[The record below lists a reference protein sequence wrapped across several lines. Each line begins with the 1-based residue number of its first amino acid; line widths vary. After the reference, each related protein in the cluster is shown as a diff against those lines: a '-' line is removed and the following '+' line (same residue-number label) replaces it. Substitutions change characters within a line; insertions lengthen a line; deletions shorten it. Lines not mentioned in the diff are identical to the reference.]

1 MKAPVRILLVCCLAL
16 ARPLAA
22 DEDGVAA
29 RAWLERMARAV
40 ETLSYDGT
48 FIVQHEQQLEAMQIL
63 HYADAQGEYERLRA
77 LNGVAREIVRDN
89 DRVTCYLPDEKMVRV
104 DVRKVTPLAPVEAL
118 RDTQRLA
125 AHYDFRVEGASRM
138 AGEPVHIVA
147 IRPRDALRY
156 GYRFWLQRDH
166 ALPLKSALIDEAG
179 MPVEQTMFTDLRL
192 RDDLTRAALPKPME
206 TKGYTWQRGDE
217 ARDASHDTSADA
229 AGWRF
234 TALPSGYRFT
244 QRTRHPAL
252 SGVEGSGVEG
262 SGVEGIGKDGMVEHL
277 MVGDGLASVSVY
289 VEPFS
294 SAQAASARNGG
305 KLLSGAS
312 RMGAVSAYGLRL
324 GVHHV
329 TAVGE
334 APPATV
340 RAIAEALRAP

>member
-1 MKAPVRILLVCCLAL
+1 MSHKANLLRTLLPGLVVA
-16 ARPLAA
+16 AIAMPLRAE
-22 DEDGVAA
+22 DDGVAA

-48 FIVQHEQQLEAMQIL
+48 FIVQHEQQIEAMQIL
-63 HYADAQGEYERLRA
+63 HYADAQGEFERLRA

-89 DRVTCYLPDEKMVRV
+89 DRVTCYLPDERIVRV
-104 DVRKVTPLAPVEAL
+104 DLREVSRLAPVEAL

-138 AGEPVHIVA
+138 AGEPVHIIA

-156 GYRFWLQRDH
+156 GYRFWLHRDN

-179 MPVEQTMFTDLRL
+179 MPVEQTMFTELRL
-192 RDDLTRAALPKPME
+192 RDDLTRAALPKPMD
-206 TKGYTWQRGDE
+206 TTGYVWQRGDE
-217 ARDASHDTSADA
+217 LANSDRNASGDTD
-229 AGWRF
+229 WRF
-234 TALPSGYRFT
+234 TALPRGYKLT
-244 QRTRHPAL
+244 QRTRHTAT
-252 SGVEGSGVEG
+252 
-262 SGVEGIGKDGMVEHL
+262 DAAGMVEHL

-289 VEPFS
+289 VEPLNPARS
-294 SAQAASARNGG
+294 VSARNGG

-312 RMGAVSAYGLRL
+312 HMGAVNAYGLRL
-324 GVHHV
+324 SAHHV

-340 RAIAEALRAP
+340 RSIAEALRAP